1 MDVAEV
7 FKAFDLDAEFT
18 FLAGYVVE
26 IDVLDCRREAA
37 VADFSL
43 LVYEIDFEDGL
54 LALADLYVADKDVF
68 DDTAA
73 AGVGLDAYDAVEEGE
88 SMMQFSTKRF
98 LKPPEISLPT
108 TTPPWPFCMRQ
119 FRTITFCVGMPH
131 VRPSRLRPLLM
142 AMQSSPVSKKQ
153 SSMSTF
159 YMTQGRIRHR
169 WGRRSGCGRR
179 VL

>member
-73 AGVGLDAYDAVEEGE
+73 AGVGLDAYDAVEEGRVHDAVFYE
-88 SMMQFSTKRF
+88 EVFEAAGDFTAYDYTTVAV
-98 LKPPEISLPT
+98 LHAAISYDHVLCGYAP
-108 TTPPWPFCMRQ
+108 CASVAVASALDGYAVVA
-119 FRTITFCVGMPH
+119 CVKEA
-131 VRPSRLRPLLM
+131 VFDEY
-142 AMQSSPVSKKQ
+142 VF
-153 SSMSTF
+153 T
-159 YMTQGRIRHR
+159 
-169 WGRRSGCGRR
+169 
-179 VL
+179 